1 MSHVIPKRVRK
12 EVWEHRIGK
21 KYEGKCSVIWC
32 NKTIQVLGSWHVGHN
47 IPVANGGSNELDNLF
62 PLCSDCNLSM
72 STKSIDEF
80 NKMLIPIKKKNKW
93 CCFC

>member
-1 MSHVIPKRVRK
+1 MSHVIPKRLRI

-21 KYEGKCSVIWC
+21 KYEGKCSVTWC
-32 NKTIQVLGSWHVGHN
+32 KNKIQVLGTWHVGHN
-47 IPVANGGSNELDNLF
+47 ISIANGGQNTLDNLF
-62 PLCSDCNLSM
+62 PLCSECNLSM

-80 NKMLIPIKKKNKW
+80 NKILIPSKKKR